1 MTNALFPKD
10 YFAALQQV
18 PLNNRY
24 ADYSNS
30 AAARAAQQRSV
41 NRREYQPGDPRQSVD
56 WRASARSQKLMVR
69 PQQDAPTRGLVL
81 CLDRSASF
89 LLESEDRDFAQRR
102 LALAL
107 GLRCLQSKA
116 ELTVVA
122 GAQFC
127 IFKSV
132 AQSNALQD
140 FLSELSAQPG
150 ADVNLE
156 LVPKSFSTD
165 TLVLLGSPWSS
176 HEGIAQASFF
186 ATRLRSLLLVSERE
200 CNLPHQKLMLQHAS
214 AEEQLNVDWHASP
227 PQSRFD
233 NYVETQL
240 KQLRQYG
247 FDSAS
252 FACPPTADAVKLIE
266 SSHEFLLH

>member
-1 MTNALFPKD
+1 MTNELFPKD

-18 PLNNRY
+18 PLNDRY

-69 PQQDAPTRGLVL
+69 PQQDAHTRGLVL

-89 LLESEDRDFAQRR
+89 LIESHDRDFAQRR

-116 ELTVVA
+116 ELAVVA

-127 IFKSV
+127 SFKSV
-132 AQSNALQD
+132 GQSNDLQN
-140 FLSELSAQPG
+140 FLSELATQPST
-150 ADVNLE
+150 DLSLE
-156 LVPKSFSTD
+156 LVPKSFSAD
-165 TLVLLGSPWSS
+165 ELVLLGSPWSS
-176 HEGIAQASFF
+176 HEGIAQASFI

-200 CNLPHQKLMLQHAS
+200 CNLPNQKVMLQHAAS
-214 AEEQLNVDWHASP
+214 EEQLNVDWHANP
-227 PQSRFD
+227 AQSRFD
-233 NYVETQL
+233 NHVEAQL
-240 KQLRQYG
+240 RRLRQYG

-252 FACPPTADAVKLIE
+252 LACPAAADAVKLIE